1 MRRDQISIDRFEVA
15 NASFWL
21 DQVAVWL
28 AEPGHADQ
36 LAADLW
42 PAMADTGPPLRPDG
56 VLSSGDGSF
65 SGGRPSWNT
74 MFAAVFSSQ
83 R

>member
-42 PAMADTGPPLRPDG
+42 PAMADTGPPLTVILGRAATALREA
-56 VLSSGDGSF
+56 LSS
-65 SGGRPSWNT
+65 
-74 MFAAVFSSQ
+74 
-83 R
+83 

>member
-1 MRRDQISIDRFEVA
+1 MRRDQINIDRFEVA

-28 AEPGHADQ
+28 AEPDHADR

-42 PAMADTGPPLRPDG
+42 PGLADTGPPLT
-56 VLSSGDGSF
+56 VILS
-65 SGGRPSWNT
+65 R
-74 MFAAVFSSQ
+74 AATAL
-83 R
+83 RETLR